1 MKELLEKINA
11 AELEA
16 NRIDKLWEADPDN
29 AELEA
34 QWDAAYKSL
43 PVKLTV
49 PRQLQCLEAN
59 VRKSK
64 NCSHKFNCGR
74 PCCRPGRKANNDNT
88 QICSRTHAAF
98 TI

>member
-34 QWDAAYKSL
+34 QWDAAYKTEGATFAKVVSEL
-43 PVKLTV
+43 VKITSGQIDRSTAASML
-49 PRQLQCLEAN
+49 R
-59 VRKSK
+59 SK
-64 NCSHKFNCGR
+64 RAEVEKLFS
-74 PCCRPGRKANNDNT
+74 
-88 QICSRTHAAF
+88 
-98 TI
+98 